1 MTTEASAAMINVSI
15 DGRTCEAPP
24 GSSILDAVLAAG
36 IDLPHLCKDLDGPA
50 LGACRTCLVEIDGQR
65 GLPAACHTPVAEGQ
79 VILTDSENARAARR
93 GILELTLAMT
103 DSAARSTH
111 SDGAASTELRHHA
124 STHEAAVDRWVA
136 RTNEHQDETNHFYRF
151 DATDCILCGRC
162 VSACSD
168 RQHIGAIGI
177 AGAGKAAR
185 IASFGDEPLG
195 ESTCTSCGSCVAA
208 CPTEA
213 LMPKREASGVKTVST
228 VCPYCGVGCGIK
240 VTAEDGTLTHVDDD
254 PDNLSS
260 KGLLCVKGRFGTAFV
275 NHSDRLTTPLIRG
288 PEGLQP
294 ATWDEALDLV
304 AEKFAE
310 HQGAFGAFSSA
321 KATNEDNYIL
331 QKFVR
336 AVMSTNNIDH
346 CTRLCHSPSVEAM
359 LAQLGSGATS
369 NSYSDYEAA
378 DCLFVVGAD
387 PSSNHPVA
395 ASRMRTA
402 VDRGAALIVLNP
414 KRIELCDHTD
424 LWLRQY
430 PGTDVAV
437 LNGMARVI
445 LDEGLADQPFIAERT
460 EGYDR
465 WLAELDEYTP
475 AAVEAMSGVPA
486 DLLIRAA
493 RTYAQPKPT
502 DDDPG
507 GSCLIWGMGVTQHTN
522 GTANATALL
531 NLALLTGQMGR
542 VGNGVSPLRGQNN
555 VQGAGDAGCIPD
567 ALPGYQR
574 YTPDVL
580 DKFNSIW
587 ESDLPSAEGLRA
599 TDMVESMLSD
609 DGVRCMYIVGENPLL
624 TEPNL
629 AHAHEAIANLDFL
642 VVQDIFMHETAELA
656 DVVLPAASFAEKEG
670 TFTNS
675 ERRVQ
680 RVRQVIAPVGQS
692 RADWEIVQ
700 DVARRTAQ
708 RLGMSSSGFEHGSA
722 ASVFDELASLTP
734 IIAGLSHRRL
744 DQEGGIQW
752 PCPSEDHPGT
762 ARLYDESF
770 PRGLGKF
777 IPVRQLPPSEE
788 APDDRYPLILNTGRV
803 LYHWHGGTMTRR
815 VDGLVDSFPELRVAI
830 HPNDAARLEIVND
843 EPVWVA
849 SRRGRLEGVSFVTD
863 DVAEGSVFVP
873 FVRLADSAANWLT
886 NNVYDE
892 VARIPEYKVCAVAVE
907 RAAEPSEWRHSGP
920 GGGGGKRGRRGKRRQ
935 YW

>member
-1 MTTEASAAMINVSI
+1 
-15 DGRTCEAPP
+15 
-24 GSSILDAVLAAG
+24 
-36 IDLPHLCKDLDGPA
+36 
-50 LGACRTCLVEIDGQR
+50 
-65 GLPAACHTPVAEGQ
+65 
-79 VILTDSENARAARR
+79 
-93 GILELTLAMT
+93 
-103 DSAARSTH
+103 
-111 SDGAASTELRHHA
+111 
-124 STHEAAVDRWVA
+124 
-136 RTNEHQDETNHFYRF
+136 
-151 DATDCILCGRC
+151 
-162 VSACSD
+162 
-168 RQHIGAIGI
+168 
-177 AGAGKAAR
+177 
-185 IASFGDEPLG
+185 
-195 ESTCTSCGSCVAA
+195 
-208 CPTEA
+208 
-213 LMPKREASGVKTVST
+213 
-228 VCPYCGVGCGIK
+228 
-240 VTAEDGTLTHVDDD
+240 
-254 PDNLSS
+254 
-260 KGLLCVKGRFGTAFV
+260 
-275 NHSDRLTTPLIRG
+275 
-288 PEGLQP
+288 
-294 ATWDEALDLV
+294 LV

-310 HQGAFGAFSSA
+310 YRGSFASLASA
-321 KATNEDNYIL
+321 KATNEDGYVQ
-331 QKFVR
+331 QKLVR
-336 AVMSTNNIDH
+336 LLMGTNNIDH

-402 VDRGAALIVLNP
+402 VDRGASLIVLNP

-424 LWLRQY
+424 LWLQQY

-445 LDEGLADQPFIAERT
+445 LDEGLADRPFIAERT
-460 EGYDR
+460 EGFDE
-465 WLAELDEYTP
+465 WLADLDGYTP
-475 AAVEAMSGVPA
+475 ERVEELSGVPA
-486 DLLIRAA
+486 ELLIRAA
-493 RTYAQPKPT
+493 RMYARPNPVES
-502 DDDPG
+502 DPG

-531 NLALLTGQMGR
+531 NLALLTGQVGR
-542 VGNGVSPLRGQNN
+542 IGNGVSPLRGQNN
-555 VQGAGDAGCIPD
+555 VQGAGDAGCVPD

-574 YTPDVL
+574 YTSDVL
-580 DKFNSIW
+580 DKFNNLW
-587 ESDLPSAEGLRA
+587 EADLPATEGLRA

-629 AHAHEAIANLDFL
+629 AHAHEAFAKLDFL

-680 RVRQVIAPVGQS
+680 RVRQVIPPVGQS

-700 DVARRTAQ
+700 DVARRTAR
-708 RLGMSSSGFEHGSA
+708 RLGVSPGGFEHGSA
-722 ASVFDELASLTP
+722 SSVFDELASLTP
-734 IIAGLSHRRL
+734 IMAGLSHRRL

-752 PCPSEDHPGT
+752 PCPSADHPGT
-762 ARLYDESF
+762 PRLYDESF

-815 VDGLVDSFPELRVAI
+815 VEGLVDSFPELRVAI
-830 HPNDAARLEIVND
+830 HPNDAARMEIVND
-843 EPVWVA
+843 EAVWVA
-849 SRRGRLEGVSFVTD
+849 SRRGRLEGVSFITE

-873 FVRLADSAANWLT
+873 FVRLAESAANWLT

-907 RAAEPSEWRHSGP
+907 RAGEPSEWRHSGP
-920 GGGGGKRGRRGKRRQ
+920 GGNGRKRGRRGKRRQ

>member
-15 DGRTCEAPP
+15 DGEACEAPP
-24 GSSILDAVLAAG
+24 GSTILDAVLAAG
-36 IDLPHLCKDLDGPA
+36 VDLPHLCKDLDGPA

-103 DSAARSTH
+103 DSSAH
-111 SDGAASTELRHHA
+111 SNGGASTELRHHA
-124 STHEAAVDRWVA
+124 LTHEAAVDRWVA
-136 RTNEHQDETNHFYRF
+136 RTNDHQDESNHFYRF

-228 VCPYCGVGCGIK
+228 VCPYCGVGCGIN
-240 VTAEDGTLTHVDDD
+240 VTAEDGILTHVDDD
-254 PDNLSS
+254 PNNLSS

-288 PEGLQP
+288 SAGLQP

-310 HQGAFGAFSSA
+310 HVGAFGAFSSA

-336 AVMSTNNIDH
+336 AVMGTNNIDH

-460 EGYDR
+460 EGYED

-475 AAVEAMSGVPA
+475 DAVEAMSGVPA

-531 NLALLTGQMGR
+531 NLALLTGQVGR

-580 DKFNSIW
+580 EKFNSVW
-587 ESDLPSAEGLRA
+587 ASDLPAAEGLRA

-629 AHAHEAIANLDFL
+629 AHAREAIAKLDFL

-700 DVARRTAQ
+700 DVARRTAR
-708 RLGMSSSGFEHGSA
+708 RLGMSSYGFEHGSA

-734 IIAGLSHRRL
+734 IMAGLSHRRL
-744 DQEGGIQW
+744 DEEGGIQW
-752 PCPSEDHPGT
+752 PCPSDDHPGT

-777 IPVRQLPPSEE
+777 IPVRQLPPSAE

-830 HPNDAARLEIVND
+830 HPNDAARMEIVND

-849 SRRGRLEGVSFVTD
+849 SRRGRLEGVSFVTE
-863 DVAEGSVFVP
+863 DVAEGSVFMP
-873 FVRLADSAANWLT
+873 FVRLAVSAANWLT

-907 RAAEPSEWRHSGP
+907 RAAEPTEWRHSGP
-920 GGGGGKRGRRGKRRQ
+920 GGKGGKRGKRRQ